1 MRQEEEE
8 VSGSGEKI
16 KDFLMPSCLITS
28 FDFPSCVGGCPSAS
42 PGPPW
47 PSCQKQEE
55 ETGPVAAIPGA
66 GADPGWGERSAE
78 PREPHQPP
86 APVDSGWGQSSP
98 LRAQCDPFPHSPI
111 LSHCRG

>member
-1 MRQEEEE
+1 MRQEEKE
-8 VSGSGEKI
+8 VSRSGEKI
-16 KDFLMPSCLITS
+16 KDFLIPSCLITS

-55 ETGPVAAIPGA
+55 ETGPIAAIPGA
-66 GADPGWGERSAE
+66 GADPGWGELSLGSPASHLHLWTVGGGS
-78 PREPHQPP
+78 PPH
-86 APVDSGWGQSSP
+86 SEHK
-98 LRAQCDPFPHSPI
+98 CNPFPHSPI